1 MIILFMVIDN
11 YNYVLLSILFT
22 LFLRHGFSPDSM
34 ILGTMIPIPKDKK
47 KSLCSSSNYRAI
59 ALSSIFSKILDWI
72 ILIKEE
78 YSLCLSELQFG
89 FKKGLSTTQCTF
101 SMLEVIDYYNVD
113 KSSVCSLQ
121 LDATKALDRVNYCKL
136 FAELLKR
143 NICPLLLKLLLFMY
157 TSQSLR
163 VKWGNTVSSEFTV
176 SNGVKQGVV
185 LSPIPFAIYTDG
197 LLKRL
202 EETGVGCHMGSR
214 FAGALAYADDIT
226 LLAPCKSALSIL
238 VSVCE
243 KYASEFDILFNGSKS
258 KLLFFKGRFSNGM
271 ESGIMVNGELVNI
284 SDNAVHLG
292 HTISS
297 SDRESI
303 SLTAKSSFWKSFNSF
318 ISNFGHTYSFI
329 KCSLFKQF
337 CCSFYGSPLWNLNG
351 PGVQSLCVDWRKSLR
366 SLWRMVSHQGHNCI
380 SSALTILDSALT
392 S

>member
-1 MIILFMVIDN
+1 
-11 YNYVLLSILFT
+11 
-22 LFLRHGFSPDSM
+22 
-34 ILGTMIPIPKDKK
+34 
-47 KSLCSSSNYRAI
+47 
-59 ALSSIFSKILDWI
+59 
-72 ILIKEE
+72 
-78 YSLCLSELQFG
+78 
-89 FKKGLSTTQCTF
+89 
-101 SMLEVIDYYNVD
+101 
-113 KSSVCSLQ
+113 
-121 LDATKALDRVNYCKL
+121 
-136 FAELLKR
+136 
-143 NICPLLLKLLLFMY
+143 
-157 TSQSLR
+157 
-163 VKWGNTVSSEFTV
+163 
-176 SNGVKQGVV
+176 
-185 LSPIPFAIYTDG
+185 
-197 LLKRL
+197 
-202 EETGVGCHMGSR
+202 MGSR

-303 SLTAKSSFWKSFNSF
+303 SLTAKSCFWKSFNNF

-366 SLWRMVSHQGHNCI
+366 SLWRVHPMTHCDVIAALSDQFPIKVSSNSIVNVI
-380 SSALTILDSALT
+380 SQIAICNPMSTAGKNYRSVLDANGDYNINQTVT
-392 S
+392 SWQYTCESIKESIRTLRELIRD

>member
-1 MIILFMVIDN
+1 M
-11 YNYVLLSILFT
+11 SST
-22 LFLRHGFSPDSM
+22 LR
-34 ILGTMIPIPKDKK
+34 
-47 KSLCSSSNYRAI
+47 
-59 ALSSIFSKILDWI
+59 
-72 ILIKEE
+72 
-78 YSLCLSELQFG
+78 
-89 FKKGLSTTQCTF
+89 
-101 SMLEVIDYYNVD
+101 
-113 KSSVCSLQ
+113 
-121 LDATKALDRVNYCKL
+121 
-136 FAELLKR
+136 
-143 NICPLLLKLLLFMY
+143 LLLFMY
-157 TSQSLR
+157 TRQSLR
-163 VKWGNTVSSEFTV
+163 VMWGNTVSSEFTV
-176 SNGVKQGVV
+176 SNGVKQGGV
-185 LSPIPFAIYTDG
+185 LSPILFAIYTDG

-214 FAGALAYADDIT
+214 FTGALAYADDIT
-226 LLAPCKSALSIL
+226 LLAPCKSTLSIL

-284 SDNAVHLG
+284 SNNAVHLG

-318 ISNFGHTYSFI
+318 ISNFGHTYFFI

-366 SLWRMVSHQGHNCI
+366 SLWRVHLVTHCDVIAALSDQFPIKVSLERRFIRFIKKCLSSSNSIVNVISHIAICNPMSTAGKNYRSVLDANGDYNNNQTVTSWQYTCESIKESIRTLREFIDVRDGYSECI
-380 SSALTILDSALT
+380 GFTSDEIDEFILALCTG
-392 S
+392 